1 MMAALAPTPHP
12 AATNTSVIGRAA
24 DMEVDETAWILPFI
38 FQWVLLFAPAVVLRK
53 YRCRPMS
60 KGNAIGASAG
70 ISIFWVIL
78 AVLLADYLGI
88 ESGYPGGVNT
98 GPIAIGALFSF
109 WILRKESVFG
119 DSASLKMRDRVFK
132 KFFPE
137 TNTSCPAQT
146 ERGQHPQ
153 AAESRH
159 AAVAARLKHRVSRKI
174 NKTTTSNWADVFAE
188 ARSQKEV
195 ETRTAV
201 ASQKKAEEKFEANK
215 INDLTYYEKAFYELE
230 DEDSRVI
237 GVWAKAFAETDGDDQ
252 KAKAKYIKLRVESLI
267 SEEHKKLEIEQE
279 HRKKESQIWKIEKE
293 KRLLRQEEEKNS
305 RERMH
310 DPRPVN
316 FKHKVTYK
324 DHPIFTDGKDYLVPS
339 LEKEDSEQVYASL
352 EVAKI
357 VIDREI
363 NS

>member
-153 AAESRH
+153 AAESKHEISGVEVPDQFYASLKNKSKAGNYIRDYVVSPLRPDEINMT
-159 AAVAARLKHRVSRKI
+159 ATPTIDEDVLYEQAFNELQRDERVVATWSRAFSEAEGDENKAKALYISARV
-174 NKTTTSNWADVFAE
+174 NA
-188 ARSQKEV
+188 QKRELL
-195 ETRTAV
+195 A
-201 ASQKKAEEKFEANK
+201 KFEAAQF
-215 INDLTYYEKAFYELE
+215 D
-230 DEDSRVI
+230 
-237 GVWAKAFAETDGDDQ
+237 AE
-252 KAKAKYIKLRVESLI
+252 AEAEAEAEAVR
-267 SEEHKKLEIEQE
+267 
-279 HRKKESQIWKIEKE
+279 
-293 KRLLRQEEEKNS
+293 
-305 RERMH
+305 
-310 DPRPVN
+310 
-316 FKHKVTYK
+316 
-324 DHPIFTDGKDYLVPS
+324 
-339 LEKEDSEQVYASL
+339 L
-352 EVAKI
+352 EVARKAEAACDEQAAKGSVVPIQEKKEAKWTFIFAI
-357 VIDREI
+357 VISAVAVGLLVVI
-363 NS
+363 SLVG